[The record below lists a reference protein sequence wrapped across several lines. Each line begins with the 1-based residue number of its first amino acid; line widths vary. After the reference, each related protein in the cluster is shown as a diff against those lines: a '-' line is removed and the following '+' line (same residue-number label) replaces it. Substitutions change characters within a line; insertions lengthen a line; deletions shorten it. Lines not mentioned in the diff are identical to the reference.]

1 MSLTIKIL
9 LIISSNIQIKVFKT
23 RLKYCLF
30 VCFLGNW
37 NTIFHT
43 KFYRVLEH
51 IRIILILSHVM
62 PVPLILILH
71 VKHDNFRIFC
81 GLSWTFRQFFY
92 NLGFSKP
99 PSSAELTQIFYTVS
113 SFHSKSS
120 PFWLKWTLWEP
131 SPLWIISCLN
141 TRQAFQN
148 SIYWFSPLLKNVLT
162 NLLNSLFSLQ

>member
-1 MSLTIKIL
+1 MFVIICIMSLTIKIL
-9 LIISSNIQIKVFKT
+9 FIISSNIQIKVFKT

-30 VCFLGNW
+30 VFFLGNW

-81 GLSWTFRQFFY
+81 GLNWTFRQFFY

-99 PSSAELTQIFYTVS
+99 PSSAELTQIFYILS

-120 PFWLKWTLWEP
+120 LIKMDFMGTK
-131 SPLWIISCLN
+131 SSLN
-141 TRQAFQN
+141 
-148 SIYWFSPLLKNVLT
+148 
-162 NLLNSLFSLQ
+162 NSLPKYKTGFSE